1 MRASTER
8 LILIVGAFIMVV
20 GMPAVIIAAI
30 ALGEIPLEKALS
42 THPLVIIPY
51 AFVKIGWGLIWAI
64 VAVDW
69 VIHGSHGMRRILGEL
84 VKSER
89 GRRVLDVIIN
99 TVMIVTGIVM
109 FYVLVFI
116 PN

>member
-1 MRASTER
+1 
-8 LILIVGAFIMVV
+8 
-20 GMPAVIIAAI
+20 
-30 ALGEIPLEKALS
+30 
-42 THPLVIIPY
+42 
-51 AFVKIGWGLIWAI
+51 
-64 VAVDW
+64 
-69 VIHGSHGMRRILGEL
+69 MRRILGEL

-99 TVMIVTGIVM
+99 AIMIVTGIVM

>member
-1 MRASTER
+1 MRGGAER
-8 LILIVGAFIMVV
+8 LVLIIGAFIMIV

-30 ALGEIPLEKALS
+30 ALGYIPLDKALS

-69 VIHGSHGMRRILGEL
+69 VVHGSHGMRRILGEL
-84 VKSER
+84 VKSEK
-89 GRRVLDVIIN
+89 GRRVLDFITNV
-99 TVMIVTGIVM
+99 VMIVTGVVM
-109 FYVLVFI
+109 FYVLVFVA
-116 PN
+116 